1 MRINKYFPF
10 AFIYFFF
17 NSAALPFGLT
27 YTALLS
33 PLFYWWVLKK
43 RKQDILLPF
52 FLVLF
57 PFVFVHVAFIGVNI
71 KTYIVSILNL
81 TTVYIFCQAF
91 YTFLKQSVNAEI
103 IFNRLLIINFIFC
116 LVAIPFYFTSYYNIF
131 WIQQFLTEGVDNY
144 KRLKLFTYEASYYAT
159 LLIPLFFFYLLQI
172 ILNQNKINA
181 WLILAVILLPYIFSF
196 SLGVLSCMALA
207 ISIVLLFYFKTLI
220 RKKRVVNIIGVIIL
234 FIIPLFIGVIIFYPD
249 NTLFIRIHNI
259 FSGSDLSGRGRTFDA
274 FILANKILDGKSY
287 FWGIGPGQIKILG
300 ADIIRDFYLYPLDY
314 DIIAIPNAT
323 AETLTIFG
331 WFGLFL
337 RLFIELALFFY
348 TKVWT
353 SYYRLLL
360 FLFVFL
366 YQFTGSFI
374 TSIAEYFI
382 WILAFTEVF
391 PQFQVKF
398 YLTAIPYQKKINT
411 LL

>member
-17 NSAALPFGLT
+17 NSVALPFGLT

-33 PLFYWWVLKK
+33 PFFYWWILKTRK
-43 RKQDILLPF
+43 RNILLPF

-57 PFVFVHVAFIGVNI
+57 PFVFVHVIFIGVNI

-91 YTFLKQSVNAEI
+91 YTFLKQSINSEI
-103 IFNRLLIINFIFC
+103 ILNRLLVINFIFC
-116 LVAIPFYFTSYYNIF
+116 IVAIPFYFTSYYNIF
-131 WIQQFLTEGVDNY
+131 WIEQFLTEGVDNY

-159 LLIPLFFFYLLQI
+159 LFIPLFFFYFLQI
-172 ILNQNKINA
+172 ILKQSKINA
-181 WLILAVILLPYIFSF
+181 WLLLVMILLPCIFSF
-196 SLGVLSCMALA
+196 SLGVIGCMGFA

-220 RKKRVVNIIGVIIL
+220 RKKRVINIIGIL
-234 FIIPLFIGVIIFYPD
+234 TIVIIPLLIGVIIFYPD
-249 NTLFIRIHNI
+249 NTLFLRINNI

-274 FILANKILDGKSY
+274 FILANKLLAEKSY

-300 ADIIRDFYLYPLDY
+300 GDIIRDFYLYPLDY
-314 DIIAIPNAT
+314 NIIAIPNAT
-323 AETLTIFG
+323 AETLAIFG
-331 WFGLFL
+331 WLGLFL
-337 RLFIELALFFY
+337 RLFVELALFFY

-353 SYYRLLL
+353 SYFRL
-360 FLFVFL
+360 FLFLFIFL

-374 TSIAEYFI
+374 TSIAEYVV

-391 PQFQVKF
+391 LQFQIKSH
-398 YLTAIPYQKKINT
+398 LAAISYQKKIDAVF
-411 LL
+411 